1 MIQFK
6 LQAAH
11 RGLLRIGAACLLG
24 VGLTGTAVH
33 AQTAGGA
40 VGVPRLVEEPRLP
53 ANFAYRAF
61 ETSDTLGRSV
71 RFYLTDVE
79 SSDDR
84 PLVLALQNTGCAS
97 LFQQVDGRVAGGW
110 FTGLRGTSRPT
121 AQTLII
127 EKPGVRLFDL
137 NPQPGTSTGCP
148 ASFVTEHSIDRW
160 QAAVEAATRAA
171 LATRAKPPKALL
183 AVGHGEGAHVAAQL
197 AGRLP
202 GLTHVALISGGP
214 SGALEE
220 WMALAAAA
228 PAGSGKAGVNPQ
240 LRALAQAA
248 GQVRAESRSTDK
260 TLLGQPYRYWAARL
274 SASVSTSQLDALAAK
289 PLRVFIA
296 HGERDRSVP
305 VSSADRLAA
314 ELLARGADLT
324 WVRIPGADHAL
335 NVPGATGGAA
345 LRDMLGTVLAW
356 QAGTAPNGE
365 SVVWPIPTGVEV
377 FDMGKFTVERL
388 QADAEA
394 ERLRRLNNPNAP
406 GPGNF

>member
-6 LQAAH
+6 LQCLTS
-11 RGLLRIGAACLLG
+11 RLLHAGAALALG
-24 VGLTGTAVH
+24 AGLIGTAAQ

-40 VGVPRLVEEPRLP
+40 VGVPRLVDESRLP

-61 ETSDTLGRSV
+61 ETTDALGRSV
-71 RFYLTDVE
+71 RFYLTDAE

-110 FTGLRGTSRPT
+110 FTGLRGASRPT
-121 AQTLII
+121 AQTLIV

-137 NPQPGTSTGCP
+137 NPQPGTSTACAAG
-148 ASFVTEHSIDRW
+148 FVTEHSMDRW
-160 QAAVEAATRAA
+160 LAAVEAATRAA
-171 LATRAKPPKALL
+171 LGTRAKPPKALL
-183 AVGHGEGAHVAAQL
+183 AVGHGEGAQMAAQL

-228 PAGSGKAGVNPQ
+228 PAGNSKAGVNPQ

-248 GQVRAESRSTDK
+248 GQVRSEPRSTDK

-274 SASVSTSQLDALAAK
+274 SASQMDALAAK

-305 VSSADRLAA
+305 VSTSDRLAA

-335 NVPGATGGAA
+335 NAPGVSGGAA